1 MTMFFHC
8 KKAEL
13 THPDTG
19 AVHRAAV
26 SADSEGDLL
35 VTLPQDTE
43 FPVYTPVEALLFDP
57 FLGVV
62 RCRCSWDR
70 RSSTRQR

>member
-26 SADSEGDLL
+26 SADGDGDLL

-43 FPVYTPVEALLFDP
+43 FPAVSYTHLTLPTIV
-57 FLGVV
+57 GV
-62 RCRCSWDR
+62 
-70 RSSTRQR
+70 